1 MSKQNPFHVIRPTD
15 QPPDSLRK
23 DVMGSVKLLILVMR
37 FAQLFMADYGN
48 MLFDK
53 VRLLSSGGRTQN
65 KVEPGTDKKT

>member
-1 MSKQNPFHVIRPTD
+1 MSQQNPFHVIRPTD

-23 DVMGSVKLLILVMR
+23 DVMGSVKLLILFMR

-53 VRLLSSGGRTQN
+53 VRLLGSGGRTQ
-65 KVEPGTDKKT
+65 KGTGSGREEKT